1 MKRLFLLISLLVL
14 SLGAACNVIPQP
26 APVMDETQP
35 PSGGAA
41 APLPTET
48 QPPMAGQEDE
58 AFNQALAQAFA
69 NRDLEGLRAMMGER
83 FSFALDAFELRDVP
97 ADEAFAWLAAHS
109 LAEGAQPAAQFSSDV
124 PALLKGADPLGLWGP
139 VAQVVRALHVTGL
152 GASASSEAVL
162 VIGRNADGQLYWH
175 GILLPSTGSFTSYGN
190 LLVEVHETDVKYA
203 HTLVEAELRVGPGSE
218 FELLGA
224 VPADKITQ
232 VVGISADGQW
242 YRIHCSDYPNGACWI
257 PADPAVTEPSD
268 G

>member
-1 MKRLFLLISLLVL
+1 MKRFFLLISLLVL

-26 APVMDETQP
+26 APTLDATQP

-48 QPPMAGQEDE
+48 LPPMAGLEDE
-58 AFNQALAQAFA
+58 AFDQALAQAFA

-109 LAEGAQPAAQFSSDV
+109 LAEGAQPAAQFGSDV
-124 PALLKGADPLGLWGP
+124 PALLKGADPLVLWGP

-175 GILLPSTGSFTSYGN
+175 GIILPSTGSFDTYGS
-190 LLVEVHETDVKYA
+190 LLVEVHETGVKYA
-203 HTLVEAELRVGPGSE
+203 RTLVDAELRVGPGST

-232 VVGISADGQW
+232 VYGISADGQW
-242 YRIHCSDYPNGACWI
+242 YRIQCSEYPNGACWI

>member
-26 APVMDETQP
+26 SSVMDTTHP

-41 APLPTET
+41 APLPTQTE
-48 QPPMAGQEDE
+48 PPMADLEDE
-58 AFNQALAQAFA
+58 AFDQALAQAIA
-69 NRDLEGLRAMMGER
+69 SRDLEGLRAMMGER
-83 FSFALDAFELRDVP
+83 FSFVLDAFELRDVP
-97 ADEAFAWLAAHS
+97 ADEALAWLATHQ
-109 LAEGAQPAAQFSSDV
+109 LVEVAQPLPQFRSDV
-124 PALLKGADPLGLWGP
+124 PALLKGTDPLGLWGP

-175 GILLPSTGSFTSYGN
+175 GIILPNTGNFEDFGSQLIEVHSTEIQFART
-190 LLVEVHETDVKYA
+190 LVEVDLLA
-203 HTLVEAELRVGPGSE
+203 GPGSE
-218 FELLGA
+218 YEKLGT

-232 VVGISADGQW
+232 VVGISADSQW
-242 YRIHCSDYPNGACWI
+242 YRIRCSEYLTNLCWVS
-257 PADPAVTEPSD
+257 ADAANTEPWN